1 MPEHHEV
8 LDFLL
13 LLALIVAAAKAGG
26 WLSLRAGQPA
36 VLGELLAGVVLGP
49 SVLDLLGRG
58 PFAGEAQSAGVFL
71 LANLGVV
78 LLMFVAGLE
87 TDLEQMRRVGRVAV
101 AAGVAGVVAPLLLGV
116 AVTLPFGFD
125 LTRSLFM
132 GIVLT
137 ATSVSITVQTLI
149 ELGQLTSKEG
159 VTLLGAAVVDDVIA
173 LIVLSVF
180 LALTAGGS
188 AEAVGAAAAGA
199 VRAAAGAA
207 GAVAAAGPAAEG
219 GGTGGAMGLVV
230 VAGRMGL
237 YFAAA
242 LVLGRLV
249 RPLLARAAR
258 APVSEGLLAATLFLV
273 LLYAWAAEA
282 GGGVAAITGAYL
294 AGVLVAQAGFRHEV
308 EQRLRAFIYAV
319 LVPVFFVS
327 IGLQTNARALTPADL
342 PLALA
347 VVAAAIA
354 GKVAGCGGGARLAG
368 FTGREALRI
377 GVGMISRG
385 EVGLIIASIG
395 LAAGLLEA
403 RGFAIMV
410 IMVLATTVVTPP
422 LLRAVFPRR
431 PLTEEEA
438 VREAFKEE
446 PERQGWRRR
455 DGGRPR

>member
-1 MPEHHEV
+1 VPEHHEI

-87 TDLEQMRRVGRVAV
+87 TDLEQMRRVGKVAV
-101 AAGVAGVVAPLLLGV
+101 AAGVAGVAAPLLLGL

-149 ELGQLTSKEG
+149 ELGQLSSKEG

-180 LALTAGGS
+180 LALTTGG
-188 AEAVGAAAAGA
+188 
-199 VRAAAGAA
+199 
-207 GAVAAAGPAAEG
+207 AGPAAEG
-219 GGTGGAMGLVV
+219 GGAGGGLGLAA
-230 VAGRMGL
+230 VAGRMAL

-242 LVLGRLV
+242 LLLGRLV
-249 RPLLARAAR
+249 RPLLARAAG
-258 APVSEGLLAATLFLV
+258 APVSEGLLAATLLLV

-294 AGVLVAQAGFRHEV
+294 VGVLVGQAGFRHEV
-308 EQRLRAFIYAV
+308 EQRLRAFIYAL

-327 IGLQTNARALTPADL
+327 IGLQTNARALTPADV

-354 GKVAGCGGGARLAG
+354 GKVVGCGGGARLAG

-395 LAAGLLEA
+395 LATGLLEA

-446 PERQGWRRR
+446 PERQGRRRR
-455 DGGRPR
+455 DGGRRR